1 MQPPPEAKTEP
12 KQVPEPP
19 VLVDKDV
26 DVSEQTGMHQ
36 TQLPGPPRPPRRN
49 RPPQQPVETV
59 ASAPEQ
65 PAPAAPV
72 PQLAQILTSEQQ
84 NSYNVAVDRNLERA
98 QKTVNVLSQRKLNHD
113 QAVYLERIN
122 GFIQQA
128 GEARRTDLVR
138 AANLAERAAV
148 LADDLLRTLR

>member
-26 DVSEQTGMHQ
+26 DVSEQTGLHQ

-84 NSYNVAVDRNLERA
+84 NSYNVAVDRNYQTSAPGVFAAGDMRRGQSLVVWAILEGREAAREIDQFLMGSTVLPRA
-98 QKTVNVLSQRKLNHD
+98 
-113 QAVYLERIN
+113 
-122 GFIQQA
+122 G
-128 GEARRTDLVR
+128 ARLF
-138 AANLAERAAV
+138 A
-148 LADDLLRTLR
+148 